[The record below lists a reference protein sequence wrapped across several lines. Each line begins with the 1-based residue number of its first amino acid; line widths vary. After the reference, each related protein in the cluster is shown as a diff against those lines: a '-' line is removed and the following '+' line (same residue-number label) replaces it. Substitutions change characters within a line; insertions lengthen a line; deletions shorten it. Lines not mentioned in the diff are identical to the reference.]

1 MTSRLERSDEAGGFD
16 TYHDSTLPRLLAG
29 EWGAMAARG
38 CAGLPPIAL
47 RTPDGRAWTY
57 QPGAH
62 GLELH
67 RGDGNAKT
75 VVELDEASWQGLR
88 DGMETPMGI
97 LLFGKGR
104 VVSGDG
110 GDFVGWESALRV
122 LYERLPPYDP
132 KAPLVGRDGVE
143 IDPTRS
149 FFPDD
154 DPEVMADFLRST
166 GFILVR
172 EVVSAGEIEALLD
185 ASEALRAAA
194 RQHDPMSWWGQHED
208 GRTIVTRVLDGGRD
222 PRIRALLRDP
232 RLLRIVALSDHP
244 LVATDTD
251 VIHVLFKQSGMRF
264 DGKAD
269 NPWHRDCGL
278 GLHQV
283 MCPVMN
289 GSLFLRPANRAT
301 GELRFLPG
309 SWKTAGAH
317 IHDPDHEMGVA
328 IEARPGDF
336 ALHYGDG
343 IHAGPPP
350 TAEQGPFR
358 TSIVIEYGP
367 PGRAAGVGQEQ
378 NDLKLHDLDVVAAA
392 SAAAEAEPSR

>member
-1 MTSRLERSDEAGGFD
+1 MTSRLETKDEEGFD
-16 TYHDSTLPRLLAG
+16 AYHASTLPRLLAG
-29 EWGAMAARG
+29 EWGATTSRG

-47 RTPDGRAWTY
+47 RTPDGHAWTY
-57 QPGAH
+57 RPGET
-62 GLELH
+62 GLELQ
-67 RGDGNAKT
+67 RGDRNAKT
-75 VVELDEASWQGLR
+75 VVELDEGVWQGLR

-104 VVSGDG
+104 IVSGDG
-110 GDFVGWESALRV
+110 GDFVGWEPALRV
-122 LYERLPPYDP
+122 LYERLPLYDP
-132 KAPLVGRDGVE
+132 RASLVGRAGVE

-154 DPEVMADFLRST
+154 DPEVMADFLRAT

-172 EVVSAGEIEALLD
+172 EVVSPGEIEALL
-185 ASEALRAAA
+185 EAAERLRAAA

-208 GRTIVTRVLDGGRD
+208 GRTIVTRVLNGGTD

-244 LVATDTD
+244 LVATDSD
-251 VIHVLFKQSGMRF
+251 VIHVLFKQSRMRF

-278 GLHQV
+278 GLHKV

-309 SWKTAGAH
+309 SWRTAGTNVV
-317 IHDPDHEMGVA
+317 DPEFEMGVA
-328 IEARPGDF
+328 IEALPGDF

-343 IHAGPPP
+343 LHAGPPP

-358 TSIVIEYGP
+358 ASIVIEYGP

-378 NDLKLHDLDVVAAA
+378 NDLKLHDLDVVATTRAA
-392 SAAAEAEPSR
+392 TEVDSSR